1 MCFVSICFIDRLIVH
16 INTIFKKTYP
26 TLPHTVDYNKIS
38 QYLSKM
44 SINKL
49 NTQYNYCYICVS
61 RISLYQAHI
70 ELNNGIVDVAILFI
84 HSLCYLLK
92 YNDAFTLEMNN
103 YKKINQQINV
113 FILKFH
119 YMLVH

>member
-1 MCFVSICFIDRLIVH
+1 MCFVYISFIDRLIVH
-16 INTIFKKTYP
+16 INTILKKNM
-26 TLPHTVDYNKIS
+26 PHTSTHTFDYNKIS

-49 NTQYNYCYICVS
+49 NTQYNYCFICVS
-61 RISLYQAHI
+61 RILLHQAQI
-70 ELNNGIVDVAILFI
+70 KLNNGIVDVAITFI

-103 YKKINQQINV
+103 YKII
-113 FILKFH
+113 
-119 YMLVH
+119 